1 MRVRSS
7 AILLIALVGGVLL
20 DVALLPLLVRIL
32 RTLLAARGSRLLL
45 LICDIDRRNSSRL
58 SMSQKQL
65 EQRHAVPTDECRE
78 IFRKV

>member
-1 MRVRSS
+1 M
-7 AILLIALVGGVLL
+7 
-20 DVALLPLLVRIL
+20 
-32 RTLLAARGSRLLL
+32 